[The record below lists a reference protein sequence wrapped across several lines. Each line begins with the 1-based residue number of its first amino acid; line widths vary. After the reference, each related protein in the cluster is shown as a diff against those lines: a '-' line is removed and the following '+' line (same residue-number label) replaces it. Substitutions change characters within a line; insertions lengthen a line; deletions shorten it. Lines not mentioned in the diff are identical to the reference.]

1 MPAFYIWTDP
11 KEGQWMELL
20 SFAKA
25 QPLRTCS
32 SAELSKTWDTTA
44 ASGDVGRAEV
54 SVGFSITEEGFP
66 GHCFWV
72 WAPPR
77 LGAHIWIWF
86 LLALVSTELD
96 SPCAAPVLTK
106 QHWGTP
112 GLPRSAALQG
122 VHGSVAPISGTGTFY
137 SSEKVLNAT

>member
-1 MPAFYIWTDP
+1 
-11 KEGQWMELL
+11 MELL

-32 SAELSKTWDTTA
+32 SAGLSKTWDMTA
-44 ASGDVGRAEV
+44 ASRDVGRAEV
-54 SVGFSITEEGFP
+54 SGGFSITEEEFP

-77 LGAHIWIWF
+77 LGAHIWIPF
-86 LLALVSTELD
+86 LLILVSTGSG
-96 SPCAAPVLTK
+96 SPCAVSVLTK
-106 QHWGTP
+106 QHWRTL
-112 GLPRSAALQG
+112 GLPKSAALWG
-122 VHGSVAPISGTGTFY
+122 VHGSVAPISGTSTFC